1 MKTIITSSI
10 AVFAATILSST
21 VLADES
27 KEPVNVSNFVRAE
40 SDHMIRSNMKGANL
54 RFDKFTH
61 LREPTTVDNQSVI
74 RMNQD
79 TLYSVIILDL
89 SKPVKIT
96 LPEVD
101 GRYMSLLSVSQDHYM
116 IAESK
121 PGTYELTKDTVGTRF
136 SMVTVRTFYDAG
148 DPDDLA
154 KAHAAQ
160 DKITVSGGGK
170 GPFEAPNWDTDQ
182 LKVAR
187 KALSDLST
195 LGFDSSYAFGS
206 KEEVRPIDHLVGTA
220 AGWGGMPRTAAFY
233 LVDSVDEN
241 DGKTPHEV
249 TVKDVPVDAFWS
261 ITVYNADGYF
271 EKNDLGRN
279 SFNNSSARPN
289 EDGSYTIHFGGDPE
303 STNYLPITEG
313 WNYAIRMYQPRKEI
327 LDGAWTFP
335 SIEAMHHPN

>member
-10 AVFAATILSST
+10 AVFAATILGST

-40 SDHMIRSNMKGANL
+40 SDHMIRENMKGFNL
-54 RFDKFTH
+54 GFDKFFH
-61 LREPTTVDNQSVI
+61 LREPTTADNQPTI

-79 TLYSVIILDL
+79 TLYSSMALDL

-96 LPEVD
+96 LPEVG

-121 PGTYELTKDTVGTRF
+121 PGTYELTEDSVGTRF
-136 SMVTVRTFYDAG
+136 ALVTVRTFYDAG

-170 GPFEAPNWDTDQ
+170 GPFEAPNWDTEQ
-182 LKVAR
+182 LTVAR

-195 LGFDSSYAFGS
+195 LGFDSTYAFGR
-206 KEEVRPIDHLVGTA
+206 KEDVRPIDHLVGTA

-233 LVDSVDEN
+233 LVDSVEKN
-241 DGKTPHEV
+241 DGKTPHVV

-279 SFNNSSARPN
+279 SFNNSSAKPN
-289 EDGSYTIHFGGDPE
+289 EDGSFTFYFGGDPK

-335 SIEAMHHPN
+335 KIKPSNGK